1 MEIVSPDKAEKID
14 AAFTQARIEL
24 MRHDKWT
31 FFSALTMLLKQEV
44 DTNPNVKDAAVS
56 DTHTYYNSDYMLS
69 LTKMQRVTVMAHL
82 AMHVALKHGLRQ
94 GDCDPALYNEACD
107 HVTNLALAGAGFDP
121 IPEWKCDSRF
131 RDMTVPQ
138 VYKILLDEQPPQ
150 PPQPQPDPDSG
161 DGQGQPQQG
170 EGDKPYPMSGDILPP
185 EKGEDGE
192 AKDEIEVSAEIDS
205 KLMQAAQ
212 MVEMGSNPGNIPKDI
227 QVYLDSLLKP
237 KLPMAYYLRRFF
249 RKLDKSDYSWKKINR
264 RFAPMMIPG
273 LSSENK
279 LDDLVFAYD
288 MSCSVTMED
297 IKRYNSE
304 MVGVTRQL
312 RPDSVKIVQFDTQI
326 KSVDTV
332 KSVKDL
338 MALKLVGR
346 GGTNIEP
353 LMQWAKKNK
362 PKALI
367 VFTDGEYRHPET
379 NPGCPVLWMI
389 HGYSRERFN
398 CDFGTIIR
406 FEV

>member
-1 MEIVSPDKAEKID
+1 MELVSPEHLAKID

-31 FFSALTMLLKQEV
+31 FFSALTMLLKQEI
-44 DTNPNVKDAAVS
+44 DTNPAVKDAAVS
-56 DTHTYYNSDYMLS
+56 DTHTYYNSDYFLS

-82 AMHVALKHGLRQ
+82 AMHVALKHGLRM
-94 GDCDPALYNEACD
+94 GDCEPETYNEACD
-107 HVTNLALAGAGFDP
+107 NVVNLGLAAAGFEP
-121 IPEWKCDSRF
+121 IPEWKCEPRF
-131 RDMTVPQ
+131 NSMTVPQ
-138 VYKILLDEQPPQ
+138 VYKILMEEKQQNPP
-150 PPQPQPDPDSG
+150 PPPPPSG
-161 DGQGQPQQG
+161 GG
-170 EGDKPYPMSGDILPP
+170 EGDDDGEGESQPQKYPMSGDILPP
-185 EKGEDGE
+185 EKDEEGK
-192 AKDEIEVSAEIDS
+192 AKDEVEVSAEIDS

-212 MVEMGSNPGNIPKDI
+212 MVEMGTNPGSIPGDI

-264 RFAPMMIPG
+264 RFAPVMIPG
-273 LSSENK
+273 LCSENK

-288 MSCSVTMED
+288 MSMSVSKED

-312 RPDSVKIVQFDTQI
+312 RPDSIKVVQFDTSI
-326 KSVDTV
+326 KSVDTI
-332 KSVKDL
+332 KTVKDL
-338 MALKLVGR
+338 MDLTLVGR

-353 LMQWAKKNK
+353 LMQWAAKNK

-367 VFTDGEYRHPET
+367 VFTDGEFTHPKT

-389 HGYSRERFN
+389 HGRSRERYQLSL
-398 CDFGTIIR
+398 IHI
-406 FEV
+406 